1 MPPVG
6 RGSDGYVCVSI
17 CQIFAFV
24 PASVGTGFKREALK
38 SLQPNNMWV
47 KTSLK
52 VRCRGLTG
60 NFAGGIIAIF
70 GVTFERCNL

>member
-6 RGSDGYVCVSI
+6 RGSDGYVCVSV
-17 CQIFAFV
+17 CQISAFV
-24 PASVGTGFKREALK
+24 SASVGTGFKSEALK
-38 SLQPNNMWV
+38 SLQPDIMWV

-52 VRCRGLTG
+52 VRCRGSTG
-60 NFAGGIIAIF
+60 HFAGGIIATF